1 MEGILESIT
10 DKPLTGF
17 LSVELYFYPPDNR
30 RRDIDNVQKCLL
42 DSLEK
47 GGLLADDYQIKRL
60 LSERLEKVKDG
71 RVDVKIKPYE
81 ER

>member
-1 MEGILESIT
+1 MEGILEAIT
-10 DKPLTGF
+10 EKPLVGF

-30 RRDIDNVQKCLL
+30 RRDLDNVQKCLL

-47 GGLLADDYQIKRL
+47 GGLLSDDYQIKRL
-60 LSERLEKVKDG
+60 LSERLDKIKGG